1 MPKKPQTKYGPGG
14 QYYRKKIKGPDG
26 KYVAVYGRTL
36 AELAEKVTVKQNELA
51 AASDLPP
58 AELYVFEYA
67 AAWYRRRAPHLSE
80 SMRKAYQHEINSV
93 ICPVIGSKL
102 IREISSDDLADV
114 MATRADKSR
123 SSQKKTVMV
132 IKQIFDAALEAG
144 VIDKLPS
151 RKLRAEGKAPQP
163 RRALTKDQEKVLLQ
177 TVAGLPIE
185 PFVMIA
191 LYAGLRR
198 EEILGLR
205 WDCVDL
211 GEDAPHITVR
221 RALRWANNHTPEIS
235 EILKT
240 DAAARTVSI
249 PDVLAKYLAGM
260 RRALACADEAKILKR
275 CVIAQADG
283 SPLTYSAFRSRWYA
297 IEARSTASGRELGA
311 KIRNKKIWV
320 TIDFPVSPHTL
331 RHTYI
336 TRLILGG
343 VDLKR
348 VQYLAGHADPKVTI
362 AIYTDLMGHLP
373 EDLIGDVRRIF
384 D

>member
-1 MPKKPQTKYGPGG
+1 MPRKPQTKYGPGG

-26 KYVAVYGRTL
+26 KFISVYGKTL
-36 AELAEKVTVKQNELA
+36 AELSEKVTLRQNELA
-51 AASDLPP
+51 AVETVPP
-58 AELYVFEYA
+58 GEQYFFEYA

-80 SMRKAYQHEINSV
+80 QMRRAYQHEINDV

-151 RKLRAEGKAPQP
+151 RRLRAEGSPPQL
-163 RRALTKDQEKVLLQ
+163 RRALTKEQEKALLQ
-177 TVAGLPIE
+177 TVKGLPIE

-198 EEILGLR
+198 EEILGLQ

-211 GEDAPHITVR
+211 NKEAPHIIVR
-221 RALRWANNHTPEIS
+221 RALRWPDNHKPVIS
-235 EILKT
+235 EMLKT

-249 PDVLAKYLAGM
+249 PDVLAGYLAEM
-260 RRALACADEAKILKR
+260 RKAVKCKDEAKLLRR
-275 CVIAQADG
+275 CVIAQSDG
-283 SPLTYSAFRSRWYA
+283 TPLTYSAFRSRWHA
-297 IEARSTASGRELGA
+297 IEVRSTASGHELGA
-311 KIRNKKIWV
+311 KIRNKKIFV
-320 TIDFPVSPHTL
+320 TLDFPVTPHTL

-348 VQYLAGHADPKVTI
+348 VQYLAGHSDPKITI
-362 AIYTDLMGHLP
+362 KIYTDLMGHLP
-373 EDLIGDVRRIF
+373 EDMIGDVRRIF

>member
-1 MPKKPQTKYGPGG
+1 MPRKAQTKYGPNGE
-14 QYYRKKIKGPDG
+14 YYRKKIKGPDG
-26 KYVAVYGRTL
+26 KWISVYGKTL
-36 AELAEKVTVKQNELA
+36 AELSEKVTLKQNELA
-51 AASDLPP
+51 AAESVPP
-58 AELYVFEYA
+58 REQFFFEYA

-80 SMRKAYQHEINSV
+80 QMRRAYRHEINDV
-93 ICPVIGSKL
+93 ICPVIGSKP

-151 RKLRAEGKAPQP
+151 RKLRAEGKAPQL
-163 RRALTKDQEKVLLQ
+163 RRALTKDQEKTLLQ
-177 TVAGLPIE
+177 TVKGLPIE

-198 EEILGLR
+198 EEILGLQ
-205 WDCVDL
+205 WDCVEL
-211 GEDAPHITVR
+211 NKDAPHITVR
-221 RALRWANNHTPEIS
+221 RALRWPDNHKPEIS

-249 PDVLAKYLAGM
+249 PDVLADYLSGM
-260 RRALACADEAKILKR
+260 RKKIKCKDEAKILKR
-275 CVIAQADG
+275 CVISQADG
-283 SPLTYSAFRSRWYA
+283 SALTYSAFRSRWRA

-311 KIRNKKIWV
+311 KIRNKKIFV
-320 TIDFPVSPHTL
+320 TIDFPVTPHTL

-348 VQYLAGHADPKVTI
+348 VQYLAGHSDPKITI
-362 AIYTDLMGHLP
+362 EIYTDLMGHLP

>member
-1 MPKKPQTKYGPGG
+1 MPRKPQTKYGPGG

-51 AASDLPP
+51 TAENVPP
-58 AELYVFEYA
+58 SELYFFEYA
-67 AAWYRRRAPHLSE
+67 AAWYRRRSPHLSE
-80 SMRKAYQHEINSV
+80 QMRKAYQHEINNV

-102 IREISSDDLADV
+102 IRDISSDDLADV
-114 MATRADKSR
+114 LATRADKSR

-151 RKLRAEGKAPQP
+151 RKLRAEGKAPQQ
-163 RRALTKDQEKVLLQ
+163 RRALTKDQEKTLLQ
-177 TVAGLPIE
+177 TVKGLPIE

-198 EEILGLR
+198 EEILGLQ

-211 GEDAPHITVR
+211 SKDAPHITVR
-221 RALRWANNHTPEIS
+221 RALRWPDNHVPEIS

-240 DAAARTVSI
+240 DSATRVVSI
-249 PDVLAKYLAGM
+249 PDVLADYLADM
-260 RRALACADEAKILKR
+260 RRAIRDEDEAKIFKR
-275 CVIAQADG
+275 CVISQADG

-297 IEARSTASGRELGA
+297 IEARSTSSGRELGA
-311 KIRNKKIWV
+311 KIRNKKIYV
-320 TIDFPVSPHTL
+320 TIDFSVTPHTL

-348 VQYLAGHADPKVTI
+348 VQYLAGHSDPKITI